1 MAHDTVLSVFVIIAA
16 VAIVMQGFVMFGI
29 WRAIEKIPPKI
40 DEIHAHIKERLDPLT
55 ESVTE
60 IVASSRDPLRT
71 ITANLAEISQTLRQR
86 SVQVDEVVED
96 LVEKTRLQIVRADQ
110 LLTHLA
116 DKVEATT
123 DKIQQGVLAPIQE
136 ITAAIKGLQTGWE
149 FLFSKRRPRGVSE
162 GSHDDQMFI

>member
-1 MAHDTVLSVFVIIAA
+1 MANETVLTIFVIVAA
-16 VAIVMQGFVMFGI
+16 VAIVMQAFVMFGI

-40 DEIHAHIKERLDPLT
+40 DEIHAHFKERMDPLT

-96 LVEKTRLQIVRADQ
+96 LVEKTRLQIIRADQ
-110 LLTHLA
+110 VLTNLA
-116 DKVEATT
+116 DKVEETT
-123 DKIQQGVLAPIQE
+123 DKVQQGVLAPIQE
-136 ITAAIKGLQTGWE
+136 ITAAIKGLRSG
-149 FLFSKRRPRGVSE
+149 FDFFFSKRRPPGATERAQDE
-162 GSHDDQMFI
+162 QLFI